1 MIEEYIN
8 SLKELSERIERMDF
22 DIDTKLE
29 MEIEKFISEK
39 LQLPQIAFER
49 KFSSFERITINKRV
63 LPNKENTRL
72 DRIKYLYN
80 PPPKFIKSYGR
91 VNLKKQSIFY
101 ATFLTPIAMKEL
113 KPEVVDIFTLSFWKL
128 LNSYDKIRVY
138 PVFEP
143 EADLDMYKKFGDSD
157 LFEKTRAA
165 ELSLM
170 LDDFFNSHPK
180 EDKGLIIELMKFVS
194 SCFSKK
200 INSENNSLYVVTANL
215 ANKILNNM
223 FNGKIEAITYPT
235 VQDSTK
241 IENIAIK
248 PRVVRKKYALN
259 EVREYRFIGF
269 NDDRLLSE
277 YHGRSNKFVGSKII
291 WN

>member
-8 SLKELSERIERMDF
+8 SLKELSERIERVDF

-49 KFSSFERITINKRV
+49 KFPSFERITINKRV
-63 LPNKENTRL
+63 LPGKENTRL
-72 DRIKYLYN
+72 DKIKYLYN
-80 PPPKFIKSYGR
+80 PPQKFVKSYGR
-91 VNLKKQSIFY
+91 ANLKNQSIFY

-113 KPEVVDIFTLSFWKL
+113 QPEVGDIFTLSIWKL

-143 EADLDMYKKFGDSD
+143 ETNLEMYKKFSDSD
-157 LFEKTRAA
+157 LFEKTRSA

-170 LDDFFNSHPK
+170 LEDFFKSHPN
-180 EDKGLIIELMKFVS
+180 ENKGLIIELMKFVS

-200 INSENNSLYVVTANL
+200 INPENNSLYVVTANL

-223 FNGKIEAITYPT
+223 FDGRIEAITYPT
-235 VQDSTK
+235 VQDITK

-248 PRVVRKKYALN
+248 PTVVREKYALN
-259 EVREYRFIGF
+259 E
-269 NDDRLLSE
+269 
-277 YHGRSNKFVGSKII
+277 
-291 WN
+291 

>member
-8 SLKELSERIERMDF
+8 SLKELSERIERVDF
-22 DIDTKLE
+22 NIDTKLE
-29 MEIEKFISEK
+29 TEIEKFISEK

-63 LPNKENTRL
+63 LPNKENKRL

-91 VNLKKQSIFY
+91 ANLKKQSIFY

-113 KPEVVDIFTLSFWKL
+113 KPAVGDLFTVSIWKL
-128 LNSYDKIRVY
+128 LNSYDKIRIY

-143 EADLDMYKKFGDSD
+143 EVNLDMYKNFSDSD
-157 LFEKTRAA
+157 LFEKTRSA

-170 LDDFFNSHPK
+170 LEDFFKSHPK

-194 SCFSKK
+194 NSFSKK
-200 INSENNSLYVVTANL
+200 INPENNSLYVVTANL

-223 FNGKIEAITYPT
+223 FDGKIEAITYPT

-248 PRVVRKKYALN
+248 PTVVREKYALN
-259 EVREYRFIGF
+259 EVREYKFIGF
-269 NDDRLLSE
+269 TDYRLLSE
-277 YHGRSNKFVGSKII
+277 CLGKSTKFVGGKII

>member
-8 SLKELSERIERMDF
+8 SLKELSERIDRVDF
-22 DIDTKLE
+22 DINTELE
-29 MEIEKFISEK
+29 VGIKKFISEK

-49 KFSSFERITINKRV
+49 KFPSFERITINKRV
-63 LPNKENTRL
+63 LPDKENIRL
-72 DRIKYLYN
+72 DKIKYLYN
-80 PPPKFIKSYGR
+80 PPPKFVKSYGR
-91 VNLKKQSIFY
+91 ANLKNQSIFY
-101 ATFLTPIAMKEL
+101 ATFSTPIAMKEL
-113 KPEVVDIFTLSFWKL
+113 KPEVGDIYSLSIWKL

-143 EADLDMYKKFGDSD
+143 ETDLEMHKKFRGSD
-157 LFEKTRAA
+157 LFEKSRST

-170 LDDFFNSHPK
+170 LENFFKSHPK
-180 EDKGLIIELMKFVS
+180 EDKVLIIELMKFVS
-194 SCFSKK
+194 NCFSKK
-200 INSENNSLYVVTANL
+200 INPENNSLYVVNANL

-223 FNGKIEAITYPT
+223 FDGKIEAITYPT

-248 PRVVRKKYALN
+248 PTVVREKYALE
-259 EVREYRFIGF
+259 EVKEYRFIGF
-269 NDDRLLSE
+269 KGDRLLSE
-277 YHGRSNKFVGSKII
+277 CLGKSNKFIGGNII